1 MRKMPR
7 PPRSI
12 AGDDSSTKKEL
23 KKAYERISALEIR
36 VHDLTLQVTSVRLL
50 PQYICTLYIV
60 CQITSSLDR
69 RYHLKKT
76 SLSSRE
82 IVSKQNS

>member
-50 PQYICTLYIV
+50 PQYM
-60 CQITSSLDR
+60 
-69 RYHLKKT
+69 H
-76 SLSSRE
+76 
-82 IVSKQNS
+82 